1 MYPSNKWCS
10 PRRYNNKVFVFF
22 GSLYRD
28 LIHSLHSAN
37 TFLEKKYLPVFASIW
52 LSYFGSRKRKSE
64 VANVTVWKS
73 VVRAIK
79 LFLSATWVLLLLLLC
94 RTELRERKEV
104 SFAWKTPTFTAPRVC
119 YRSRNKIRILYKR
132 LHSRKFLYFSF
143 KSNVCLWRF
152 LMHCTE
158 VLKAKK
164 ISLRSKNIT
173 ECEWCRLVFGITSP
187 WSMDYLKGKWRGK
200 SIKPNLLK
208 CKMRQMCRAVTQC
221 LKKWLKK
228 SQI

>member
-1 MYPSNKWCS
+1 M
-10 PRRYNNKVFVFF
+10 
-22 GSLYRD
+22 
-28 LIHSLHSAN
+28 IHSLHSAN

-200 SIKPNLLK
+200 SSDIFYCVRHKAELVEVQNASNVP
-208 CKMRQMCRAVTQC
+208 CSSTVF
-221 LKKWLKK
+221 KKWLKK